1 MVKAYVDEQNQTVF
15 LCPNCGFQ
23 KKFDASPFKDKK
35 KTLNVKCKCG
45 ISTEMEIEFRK
56 QFRKKIELFGT
67 CLIKK
72 TQKRCE
78 MIVRDISFSGIGLE
92 LLHIYKKHIAD
103 IEVGDIIEVD
113 FKLDNKK
120 EDQIRKRC
128 IVRSKRENHIGA
140 QFDDEN
146 FSKQLGFYL
155 I

>member
-1 MVKAYVDEQNQTVF
+1 
-15 LCPNCGFQ
+15 
-23 KKFDASPFKDKK
+23 
-35 KTLNVKCKCG
+35 
-45 ISTEMEIEFRK
+45 
-56 QFRKKIELFGT
+56 
-67 CLIKK
+67 
-72 TQKRCE
+72 

-92 LLHIYKKHIAD
+92 LPHIYKKHIAD